1 MCIHPYLE
9 SQSLFQDKLSSISK
23 AMDTS
28 SNKIA
33 PKFDHHQYN
42 NCIRLTWED
51 QWDYNEELNPEG
63 SDKSKLGNYN
73 KKMKS
78 VASTGFE
85 KAKCAASTGAKK
97 AKEGTS
103 AGVRW
108 IKIQYNKKTKNG
120 SGQG

>member
-1 MCIHPYLE
+1 M
-9 SQSLFQDKLSSISK
+9 
-23 AMDTS
+23 AVAAN
-28 SNKIA
+28 SNEMA
-33 PKFDHHQYN
+33 PKLDHLYGYTSD
-42 NCIRLTWED
+42 LTWED
-51 QWDYNEELNPEG
+51 QWDYVELNPEE
-63 SDKSKLGNYN
+63 SAKSKSKLGDYN

-108 IKIQYNKKTKNG
+108 VKIQYHKKTKHT
-120 SGQG
+120 SQCEQAAEFKYKIH